1 MQNKQRCKWCNL
13 KNEKYI
19 KYHDEEW
26 GILNLNEQYLFEM
39 LILESFQAGL
49 SWECV
54 LNKREDFRE
63 AFENFNIEKICT
75 YDRKHH
81 TDMMDTFIALVT
93 NGWNLKVTSEKLFIH
108 YNSMK
113 YRYRKLGMILELDL
127 QDQEERLNLEL
138 ALKLYQMHEK

>member
-1 MQNKQRCKWCNL
+1 M
-13 KNEKYI
+13 E
-19 KYHDEEW
+19 
-26 GILNLNEQYLFEM
+26 
-39 LILESFQAGL
+39 
-49 SWECV
+49 
-54 LNKREDFRE
+54 REDTVVFYDELGIFKLLSLVSHSAE
-63 AFENFNIEKICT
+63 AKEFEKQYIEKICT

-93 NGWNLKVTSEKLFIH
+93 NGWNLKTSEKLYIH

-138 ALKLYQMHEK
+138 ALKLYQMHENKNIQLINLVNRNLLAVYFFRIFFFFFHLVQ

>member
-1 MQNKQRCKWCNL
+1 MLSLVSHSAEAKEFEKQ
-13 KNEKYI
+13 Y
-19 KYHDEEW
+19 
-26 GILNLNEQYLFEM
+26 
-39 LILESFQAGL
+39 
-49 SWECV
+49 
-54 LNKREDFRE
+54 
-63 AFENFNIEKICT
+63 IEKICT
-75 YDRKHH
+75 YDQKHH

>member
-1 MQNKQRCKWCNL
+1 M
-13 KNEKYI
+13 E
-19 KYHDEEW
+19 
-26 GILNLNEQYLFEM
+26 
-39 LILESFQAGL
+39 
-49 SWECV
+49 
-54 LNKREDFRE
+54 REDTVVFYDELGIFKLLSLVSHSAE
-63 AFENFNIEKICT
+63 AKEFEKQYIEKICT

-81 TDMMDTFIALVT
+81 TDMMDTFIALVM